1 MAKGGWLANW
11 LGAILLKD
19 QVMPGFPA
27 THKQTK
33 PAYGAERIG
42 ADRIGSEQKGKNTLN
57 LIIKKAGKMQ

>member
-42 ADRIGSEQKGKNTLN
+42 ADRIGAKRR
-57 LIIKKAGKMQ
+57 I